1 MTSPLTV
8 LIRCDHFLHTTW
20 VGILLLMD
28 ATYERIES
36 RNTICRTMRFGF
48 PITDTLHRAGRLKY
62 QLLRIISVDLGI
74 IELNKISDFVV
85 SVVCK
90 FVIKL

>member
-1 MTSPLTV
+1 
-8 LIRCDHFLHTTW
+8 
-20 VGILLLMD
+20 
-28 ATYERIES
+28 
-36 RNTICRTMRFGF
+36 MRFGF
-48 PITDTLHRAGRLKY
+48 PITDTLHRTGRLKY